1 MYEIVLRFYG
11 LLVRMS
17 EHLLCY
23 YRMVLRF
30 NGLHHS
36 YIQGS
41 HFIYSE
47 CGFSLSYLQISSSF
61 LRITSSYLW
70 TVTLLLRNGTSFKQS
85 TLFKYSK

>member
-1 MYEIVLRFYG
+1 MY
-11 LLVRMS
+11 

-30 NGLHHS
+30 NGLHYLYIQVVIS
-36 YIQGS
+36 YIQNA
-41 HFIYSE
+41 
-47 CGFSLSYLQISSSF
+47 GFSFSYLQISSSF

-70 TVTLLLRNGTSFKQS
+70 TVTLLLRNGTSFKRS